1 MDRKQVQ
8 SYLQALFVDELPGQ
22 QNVPDRLEK
31 HGLPQI
37 SVPKEVGKLLYLLVK
52 MSGSK
57 RILEIGALGGY
68 STTWLARALPEEGSL
83 LSLELKEEHIRLAE
97 QTVEDCN
104 LSSKV
109 KFRSGDAA
117 ENLVHL
123 RGCGEK
129 FDFVFIDADKPNYL
143 KYLQMTL
150 ELANPGALLVTDN
163 LLLNGRIFNEEDQ
176 NPSAVSVRMVNKWL
190 AEEPRVESL
199 LIPIGDGVGIARVKE

>member
-1 MDRKQVQ
+1 MERKQVQ
-8 SYLQALFVDELPGQ
+8 SYLQALFVEELAGQ
-22 QNVPDRLEK
+22 QNVPERLAK

-52 MSGSK
+52 ISGSK

-68 STTWLARALPEEGSL
+68 STTWLARALPEKGSI
-83 LSLELKEEHIRLAE
+83 LSLELKEEHIQLAK

-109 KFRSGDAA
+109 NFRSGDAG
-117 ENLVHL
+117 ENLAYL
-123 RGCGEK
+123 RDQGEK

-143 KYLQMTL
+143 KYLQMAL
-150 ELANPGALLVTDN
+150 EITNPGALLVTDN
-163 LLLNGRIFNEEDQ
+163 LLLNGRIFNDEDQ

-199 LIPIGDGVGIARVKE
+199 LLPIGDGVGLARVKE